1 MSEDLSP
8 SFTDLLD
15 WVEGRADE
23 AVASR
28 VAAAVGR
35 GDQRAVGIVE
45 WIRTFHR
52 SASEMSLATPPP
64 LVRQNL
70 RLQFARRM
78 AGQPGG
84 APDFVDG
91 ELAFDSRRDLS
102 RAGTRGAPGDSD
114 GVHLMFRT
122 DPADVLID
130 LYPMD
135 PQTVRMDGRVLAS
148 DADLPPIFEA
158 IVLAPQRRLRDV
170 DGDEL
175 GQFHFEQVP
184 RDATELQ
191 VTNQVVAV
199 RMPLDLVDVG

>member
-1 MSEDLSP
+1 MSEDQSP

-23 AVASR
+23 SVAAR
-28 VAAAVGR
+28 VAAAIGA
-35 GDQRAVGIVE
+35 GDQRATGIVE
-45 WIRTFHR
+45 WIRSFHH
-52 SASEMSLATPPP
+52 SAAQMSMAAPPP

-78 AGQPGG
+78 AGERTD

-91 ELAFDSRRDLS
+91 QLAFDSRRDLS
-102 RAGTRGAPGDSD
+102 RAGTRGASSDAD

-122 DPADVLID
+122 GPADVLID

-135 PQTVRMDGRVLAS
+135 PKSVRLDGRVLAS
-148 DADLPPIFEA
+148 DAGAPPIFEA

-175 GQFHFEQVP
+175 GQFHFDQVP
-184 RDATELQ
+184 RNATELR

-199 RMPLDLVDVG
+199 RMPLDLADVD